1 MANDLT
7 VAGQKAYGGLKPS
20 CTIGA
25 QDFAAHDAVEAWGDD
40 GGAEALTAS
49 QTPAVR
55 AYGAE
60 QAKQAVL
67 DYTQNA
73 IGDVTVINGEA
84 CFLLDVSNEVVPYA
98 VGWKLKDLLLKA
110 IAEAE
115 SAGDTETLQAIGR
128 TIEQVGA
135 HFRPPVAA
143 APRLAAPARPVIKG
157 NTKPAGAVR
166 ASAHRPA
173 SRATIPPARPAS

>member
-1 MANDLT
+1 MANELS
-7 VAGQKAYGGLKPS
+7 VAGPKAYGGLKPS
-20 CTIGA
+20 CTIG
-25 QDFAAHDAVEAWGDD
+25 QEDFAAHDATKAWGDD
-40 GGAEALTAS
+40 GGADALTAS
-49 QTPAVR
+49 IAPDVR

-73 IGDVTVINGEA
+73 FADITAINGDA

-98 VGWKLKDLLLKA
+98 VGWNLKSLLLKA

-115 SAGDTETLQAIGR
+115 NAGDTEALSAIGR
-128 TIEQVGA
+128 MIEQVSA

-157 NTKPAGAVR
+157 AAKPAGAVR
-166 ASAHRPA
+166 ASAHRAA
-173 SRATIPPARPAS
+173 SRAAVPPARPAS